1 MERIKDK
8 NLALLRWSKKHI
20 ASVLTK
26 KECKDLLCCQS
37 ISTEKNSVAL
47 YGICNRFSYRTRI
60 CQTLSQVP
68 YKVFQVHFVTCV
80 MSGHHP
86 WTEACFVTCRTLN
99 FDLEGEREKER
110 EKEQEGKT
118 QENVLKVFF
127 SSFLANK

>member
-1 MERIKDK
+1 
-8 NLALLRWSKKHI
+8 
-20 ASVLTK
+20 
-26 KECKDLLCCQS
+26 
-37 ISTEKNSVAL
+37 
-47 YGICNRFSYRTRI
+47 
-60 CQTLSQVP
+60 
-68 YKVFQVHFVTCV
+68 